1 MTGSGLMTESGLVVG
16 ALPTDGHANTGFHF
30 GFLWKFLE
38 VPG

>member
-1 MTGSGLMTESGLVVG
+1 MTGSGLMTESGLVVD
-16 ALPTDGHANTGFHF
+16 ALPTNGQANAGFHF